1 MTKRN
6 LIIDIALCHNCNN
19 CVISTKDE
27 YTGNAFPPYAAP
39 QPAHGHDWLRIR
51 RRNRGTAPMV
61 DVAYLPVMCNH
72 CDNAPC
78 MNAARDGSIYKRAD
92 GIVIFDPV
100 KTKGRKELVKSC
112 PYGAITWNEELQVP
126 QAWPFD
132 AHLLDSGWKEPRCAQ
147 SCPTGAIRAVTAG
160 DREMEEIARA
170 ENLQVLLP
178 KLGTRPRVYYKNLHR
193 YAQHFI
199 GGTVITDTAGVEDL
213 AEGIP
218 VRLTRNGNVLA
229 ECVTDAFGD
238 FKFDGLEG
246 DGAKYDVVI
255 ASHATGTRSIP
266 VELHQSTYIG
276 KIRATP

>member
-19 CVISTKDE
+19 CVLSTKDE

-39 QPAHGHDWLRIR
+39 QPAHGHDWLKIR

-78 MNAARDGSIYKRAD
+78 MNAAGDSSIYKRAD

-112 PYGAITWNEELQVP
+112 PYGAITWNEEFQVP

-147 SCPTGAIRAVTAG
+147 SCPTGAIRAVTVG
-160 DREMEEIARA
+160 DGEMEGIAKA

-178 KLGTRPRVYYKNLHR
+178 KLGTGPRVYYKNLHR
-193 YAQHFI
+193 YARHFI
-199 GGTVITDTAGVEDL
+199 GGTVTTDSNGVEDL
-213 AEGIP
+213 AEGIV
-218 VRLTRNGNVLA
+218 VRLNRGGKPLA
-229 ECVTDAFGD
+229 ETVTDAFGD
-238 FKFDGLEG
+238 FKFDDLEG
-246 DGAKYDVVI
+246 DGARYEVAVAPHA
-255 ASHATGTRSIP
+255 ASPRSIQ
-266 VELHQSTYIG
+266 VELVQSTYIG
-276 KIRATP
+276 KVPLTS